1 MAEFEYPRELRL
13 LTGADFK
20 RVFDKA
26 IYKVSD
32 QHLLILARPSQTDH
46 PRLGFVISKKN
57 VRLAVNRNRVKRIIR
72 ESFRL
77 NRQDLPASDLV
88 ILARKG
94 IDQLDNEAIHRLISR
109 SWSRLSKQAAKA
121 QQTAKE

>member
-1 MAEFEYPRELRL
+1 MAEFEYPRESRL

-32 QHLLILARPSQTDH
+32 QNLLILARPNQSDH

-77 NRQDLPASDLV
+77 NQQHLPPCDLV

-94 IDQLDNEAIHRLISR
+94 VDQLENDAIHRLISK
-109 SWSRLSKQAAKA
+109 SWVRLNKKADKAKQSSKG
-121 QQTAKE
+121 

>member
-26 IYKVSD
+26 TYKVSD
-32 QHLLILARPSQTDH
+32 QHLLILARPSETSH

-77 NRQDLPASDLV
+77 NRQILPACDLV

-94 IDQLDNEAIHRLISR
+94 VDQLDNEAIHRLISK
-109 SWSRLSKQAAKA
+109 SWNRLSKKADKAKP
-121 QQTAKE
+121 TAKE

>member
-1 MAEFEYPRELRL
+1 MAEFEYPRDLRL
-13 LTGADFK
+13 LTGSDFK

-32 QHLLILARPSQTDH
+32 PNLLILSRPNETGHARI
-46 PRLGFVISKKN
+46 GFVISKKN

-77 NRQDLPASDLV
+77 NQHNLPSCDIV

-94 IDQLDNEAIHRLISR
+94 VDKLEREDIHSLISKC
-109 SWSRLSKQAAKA
+109 WVRLNKKA
-121 QQTAKE
+121 TKAS

>member
-1 MAEFEYPRELRL
+1 MAEFEYPREARL
-13 LTGADFK
+13 LTGSDFK

-32 QHLLILARPSQTDH
+32 QNLLILARPSLTEQ

-57 VRLAVNRNRVKRIIR
+57 VRHAVNRNRVKRIIR

-77 NRQDLPASDLV
+77 NRQNLPACDLV

-94 IDQLDNEAIHRLISR
+94 VDQLDNEAIHRLISK
-109 SWSRLSKQAAKA
+109 SWSRLIKKADKAKP
-121 QQTAKE
+121 TA